1 MKKSIY
7 KKIYSKIKK
16 YHDIVI
22 VRHVGADPDALAS
35 QISLRDVILNT
46 FPNKNVCA
54 LGAPSSKFKYVG
66 TLDKSFDVDY
76 KKALLIILDT
86 PDKKRIDGADP
97 SVFKESIKIDH
108 HPFVEK
114 ISDLEWID
122 DTASSTCQLILE
134 LIFHTPL
141 QLNKEAASKLYMGI
155 VADTNRFLFRYTSE
169 KTFMLVSKLLQKT
182 HIDFPSLYE
191 NLYMRS
197 LKEIKFQ
204 GYLLSKLE
212 VTKSGFGYVKITEE
226 DLQKYD
232 VDAATAGNMVDRFN
246 YIEEVYAWGFFAE
259 DVKHE
264 NIRGYIRSRGPVIN
278 DIASAFQGGGHI
290 YASGAR
296 FQDFEEVDS
305 MIEKLEER
313 CHSYQLENDL

>member
-1 MKKSIY
+1 MKKNIY
-7 KKIYSKIKK
+7 KKIYKKIKK

-35 QISLRDVILNT
+35 QIGLRDVILNT
-46 FPNKNVCA
+46 FSNKNVYA
-54 LGAPSSKFKYVG
+54 VGLPSSKFKYVG
-66 TLDKSFDVDY
+66 VLDKTCDINY
-76 KKALLIILDT
+76 KNALLIILDT

-97 SVFKESIKIDH
+97 SMFKESIKIDH

-122 DTASSTCQLILE
+122 DTASSTCQLILD
-134 LIFHTPL
+134 LIFHTSL
-141 QLNKEAASKLYMGI
+141 QINDEIAKKLYMGI

-169 KTFMLVSKLLQKT
+169 KTFTLVSKLLQKT
-182 HIDFPSLYE
+182 HIDFPSLYD

-212 VTKSGFGYVKITEE
+212 VTENGFGYVKITEE

-232 VDAATAGNMVDRFN
+232 VDAGTAGNMIDRFN
-246 YIEEVYAWGFFAE
+246 YIDEVYAWGFFAE

-264 NIRGYIRSRGPVIN
+264 NIRGYIRSRGPIIN
-278 DIASAFQGGGHI
+278 DIASEFHGGGHI

-296 FQDFEEVDS
+296 FHDFDEVDS
-305 MIEKLEER
+305 IIEKLDAR
-313 CHSYQLENDL
+313 CHTYCLEKDL